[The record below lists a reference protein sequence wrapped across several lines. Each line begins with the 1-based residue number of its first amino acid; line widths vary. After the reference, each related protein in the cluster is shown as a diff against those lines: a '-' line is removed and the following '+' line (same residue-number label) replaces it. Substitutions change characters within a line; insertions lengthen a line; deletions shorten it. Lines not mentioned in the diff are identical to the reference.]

1 MEKLPYVIFIIFS
14 LLSCATSHLSCT
26 SPPSFTRRHL
36 SQAPVTGGLPFFP
49 AYGSPSPPPSP
60 PPPTP
65 LPPPPAPADL
75 TFPANISALVLPT
88 SPKPHTASR
97 TLLIPVIS
105 AVLAAATA
113 IILALFLYG
122 RWRGQTRHSK
132 DEPKTLASET
142 NPSEQAPPCPFPRNT
157 TENKLSVSASGSSF
171 VKPESPEISPLP
183 PLPALSFLRAEDDDD
198 DFYSPQASLASKEP
212 REQRNNPYSN
222 FSCSPSSTSDFP
234 AMISPERRVRNNTKR
249 VFSLWN
255 QNIGFP
261 RVSSASTSPERGMI
275 KTPDAY
281 ARSSMYSSVSS
292 TPERF
297 FRKVLETSP
306 PRWNDL
312 SRNVKSL
319 LISPPARDVCINI
332 SESAAVLHP
341 PPRRPPPPTPEPPS
355 LAPPSQTFMVQ
366 KSGKKL
372 SFSELPQSFWEA
384 TTERPKPKLK
394 PLPFRPSSCRKN
406 TWDSTKFNSSYAKPK
421 QRSLSCDLPMLN
433 QESRVLDPRKC
444 QSVAFL
450 LTKLDLSTN
459 DVLQALRDGH
469 YEALGVEL
477 LESLSRI
484 ALSEEEERKLKSY
497 SDDEDSVIKLASSE
511 RFLKDLLNVPFVFK
525 RVDAL
530 LSVATFG
537 SKIQHLKQSFGVI
550 QAACEELRSTK
561 KLLKLLEAV
570 LERGLNAHDFKLE
583 ALLEL
588 VGRTNILHS
597 VVHNIIES
605 EGIKGLQAVGNLGSV
620 LVDVKKAA
628 EMDYGALRSEV
639 FNIYQGVKKVSEV
652 LLLLNGENGYD
663 EEQEWWKFRE
673 SMTRFLETAVEEIKK
688 IETIEGSVISSVKEI
703 TKYYYGDSAK
713 EEAQVLRVF
722 VVVRDFLSI
731 LDELCKEL
739 DET

>member
-1 MEKLPYVIFIIFS
+1 MIFTNIKIKSDSARIAEHTMKGLRYVIIIFS
-14 LLSCATSHLSCT
+14 LLSYASSRLSCA
-26 SPPSFTRRHL
+26 SPPTFTRRHL

-49 AYGSPSPPPSP
+49 AYGSPSP

-75 TFPANISALVLPT
+75 TFPANISALVLPS
-88 SPKPHTASR
+88 SPKQHTASR

-122 RWRGQTRHSK
+122 RWRVQTRRHESK
-132 DEPKTLASET
+132 NLASEN
-142 NPSEQAPPCPFPRNT
+142 NPPEQAPPPCPPPRNT
-157 TENKLSVSASGSSF
+157 TENKLSVVSASASVSRF

-183 PLPALSFLRAEDDDD
+183 PLPSRSFLKEEEEDD
-198 DFYSPQASLASKEP
+198 DFYSPQASLASKE
-212 REQRNNPYSN
+212 QRKNPYSN
-222 FSCSPSSTSDFP
+222 FSPSPSSASVSP
-234 AMISPERRVRNNTKR
+234 ASPERQVRNNKR
-249 VFSLWN
+249 AFTFWN
-255 QNIGFP
+255 QSIGFP
-261 RVSSASTSPERGMI
+261 RVSSASTSPERGVI

-281 ARSSMYSSVSS
+281 ARSSIHSSVST

-297 FRKVLETSP
+297 FPKVLETSP

-319 LISPPARDVCINI
+319 FLSRETELDSAEQCR
-332 SESAAVLHP
+332 SAAVHP
-341 PPRRPPPPTPEPPS
+341 PPRRPPPPTPVPPP
-355 LAPPSQTFMVQ
+355 LAPPSQSFMAQ
-366 KSGKKL
+366 KL
-372 SFSELPQSFWEA
+372 SSSELPQSCCWEE
-384 TTERPKPKLK
+384 TTERPKPKTK

-406 TWDSTKFNSSYAKPK
+406 TWDSTKFNSLNVNPK

-444 QSVAFL
+444 QSVALL
-450 LTKLDLSTN
+450 LTRLDLTTN
-459 DVLQALRDGH
+459 DVLQALQDGH

-484 ALSEEEERKLKSY
+484 APSEEEEKKLKSY
-497 SDDEDSVIKLASSE
+497 SDAKLAPPE
-511 RFLKDLLNVPFVFK
+511 RFLQELLNVPFVFK
-525 RVDAL
+525 RADAL

-537 SKIQHLKQSFGVI
+537 SKIQHLKQSFSVI
-550 QAACEELRSTK
+550 QAACEELRNTK
-561 KLLKLLEAV
+561 TLLKLLEAV
-570 LERGLNAHDFKLE
+570 FERGTNSLE
-583 ALLEL
+583 ALFEL

-605 EGIKGLQAVGNLGSV
+605 EGIKGLQAVGSLSLV

-628 EMDYGALRSEV
+628 EMDYGVLRSQV
-639 FNIYQGVKKVSEV
+639 FEIYQGVKKVSEV
-652 LLLLNGENGYD
+652 LLLLNGENGD
-663 EEQEWWKFRE
+663 GEEQEWWAFRE

-688 IETIEGSVISSVKEI
+688 IETIEGCVVSAVKEV
-703 TKYYYGDSAK
+703 TEYFHGDSAK

-722 VVVRDFLSI
+722 VVVRDFLCI
-731 LDELCKEL
+731 LDDVCKEM
-739 DET
+739 DAS